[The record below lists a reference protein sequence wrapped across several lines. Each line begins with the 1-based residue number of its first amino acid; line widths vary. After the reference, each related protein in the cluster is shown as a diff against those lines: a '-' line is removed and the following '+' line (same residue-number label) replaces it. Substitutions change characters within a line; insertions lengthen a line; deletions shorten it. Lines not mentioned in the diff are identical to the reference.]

1 MPEEGVLSKL
11 ARYEQILRDNN
22 LLPDAESGPRTTV
35 SLQVGIPEA
44 STEGTLVTGEGK
56 SRFID
61 KYLWR
66 PILED
71 QDEDTA
77 HLTDDE
83 DNAQPGANLLS
94 PMAADPLTGALTGS
108 MRRVLH
114 IPSVDKVVRRVIDQP
129 QLASKA
135 EEALMFAVYHF
146 ATCSSS
152 EDDCVRLFGQ
162 PKHTIQNYY
171 HAAVKQALV
180 NAKLLKTTDMMVM
193 QAFILFLLSS
203 RHSIDPST
211 FWILTG
217 VAVRIA
223 QRMGLHR
230 DGESLGLSPFDV
242 QMRRRLFYQLLPLD
256 GMASQMSGTGIS
268 MRPDSWDTKQPVNLN
283 DSDIFPG
290 MTEWPEITP
299 GATDMIFC
307 LARTE
312 LGALFAAKALIS
324 HGATWRFRDVETVIQ
339 LIDEVETSIET
350 KYVRYCD
357 IVEPLHL
364 LVVGLARASTNSSRL
379 RIRVMHAR
387 DRKMTQ
393 PERRELW
400 QLATKVI
407 RCDCSLYSQQAVRK
421 FRWHINAFFQ
431 WDSLIFIIQTLRDA
445 DLLLPVEVDAAWD
458 ILQSIYGNHPD
469 MFNQTRALHVAAC
482 RLTLKAWEASPPS
495 NAAFTGE
502 PDFIVTL
509 RDARQAH
516 ATKRA
521 AARNGSLSMAQP
533 PSGGSTIF
541 DPSPESDA
549 SALFASIDGLQY
561 DLAPDFTLDQANW
574 TFWDQ
579 LISGYQPPPLDETA
593 YK

>member
-1 MPEEGVLSKL
+1 MASLTDAQAGTGLSNGQRSIAIAPGKVLSPTPPVQNVASPGSEMPYACHTWKLECIYQAPQPRKRKRQVEGQAEEGVLSKL
-11 ARYEQILRDNN
+11 ARYEQILRDND

-66 PILED
+66 PILEE

-83 DNAQPGANLLS
+83 DNAQPSASLLS

-108 MRRVLH
+108 MRSLLDHHPRRDLALDLWKTHVDHVEPICRVLH
-114 IPSVDKVVRRVIDQP
+114 IPSADKVVRRVVDQP

-135 EEALMFAVYHF
+135 EEALMFAIYHF

-152 EDDCVRLFGQ
+152 EDDCMRLFGQ
-162 PKHTIQNYY
+162 PKHIIQNYY

-230 DGESLGLSPFDV
+230 DGEDLGLSPFDV

-283 DSDIFPG
+283 DSDIYPG
-290 MTEWPEITP
+290 MTEWPEITS

-312 LGALFAAKALIS
+312 LGALFAAKALIP

-350 KYVRYCD
+350 KYV
-357 IVEPLHL
+357 
-364 LVVGLARASTNSSRL
+364 
-379 RIRVMHAR
+379 
-387 DRKMTQ
+387 
-393 PERRELW
+393 
-400 QLATKVI
+400 
-407 RCDCSLYSQQAVRK
+407 
-421 FRWHINAFFQ
+421 
-431 WDSLIFIIQTLRDA
+431 
-445 DLLLPVEVDAAWD
+445 
-458 ILQSIYGNHPD
+458 
-469 MFNQTRALHVAAC
+469 
-482 RLTLKAWEASPPS
+482 S

-502 PDFIVTL
+502 PDFIITL

-521 AARNGSLSMAQP
+521 AARNGSLSMPKP

-549 SALFASIDGLQY
+549 CALFASIDGLQY
-561 DLAPDFTLDQANW
+561 ELGPDFTLDQANW

-579 LISGYQPPPLDETA
+579 LISGYQPPPLDETV
-593 YK
+593 YQ